1 MQIIYRC
8 SIVTSFLLICSVVG
22 AQQLQHPVA
31 LSANSGS
38 LSGSPTKFGGLA
50 PDSRGW
56 TDPALNHNKLIQQQ
70 NGGDGTY
77 KLIGTYKVIG
87 TQFLFGEHHKGDMF
101 AKEAKAYNVYLS
113 YNTFN
118 QEVEFY
124 STSNPDKPLVREPGT
139 LDSFTIQENINLG
152 ITRPLRFIYG
162 SYLGEKDK
170 FYYLE
175 MYKGEKY
182 SLYKRY
188 ISGLDYVSN
197 NLAQPELRQFDLH
210 YEYYYFN
217 ASTNSLKKIK
227 PNATAVIREF
237 RQVKD
242 LSGEINHDMFTIDP
256 EDGFKKAFESLNK

>member
-1 MQIIYRC
+1 MHINYHF
-8 SIVTSFLLICSVVG
+8 SIAAFFLLICSVAS

-31 LSANSGS
+31 LSANSNAMVAR
-38 LSGSPTKFGGLA
+38 A

-101 AKEAKAYNVYLS
+101 AKEAKAYNIYLS
-113 YNTFN
+113 YNTYN
-118 QEVEFY
+118 QEFY
-124 STSNPDKPLVREPGT
+124 STSNPDKSLVREPGT

-152 ITRPLRFIYG
+152 IVKPLRFIYG
-162 SYLGEKDK
+162 SHLGDKEK
-170 FYYLE
+170 YYYQE
-175 MYKGEKY
+175 IYKGEKY

-188 ISGLDYVSN
+188 KSGLDYVSN
-197 NLAQPELRQFDLH
+197 NLAQPELRQFDLQ

-217 ASTNSLKKIK
+217 ISTNSLKKIK

-242 LSGEINHDMFTIDP
+242 LSAEINQDMFAINP
-256 EDGFKKAFESLNK
+256 EDAFRKAFESLNR